1 MLSKRRNPVS
11 EFEIV
16 LSFVTV
22 GLLIGGFTLLLGKE
36 RKNVHGCTGG
46 GLTAEKSTK
55 ESE

>member
-1 MLSKRRNPVS
+1 MS

-16 LSFVTV
+16 LSFAVV

-46 GLTAEKSTK
+46 GLTGEKSTK
-55 ESE
+55 ETE

>member
-1 MLSKRRNPVS
+1 MS